1 MDFEAAVKQAA
12 APLSTA
18 FRDGKRGLKHEHRA
32 LVRCKRGKIVGSID
46 IDGTLAREPEHRDAP
61 RWDYGLG
68 YRAPN
73 DPDCALWMEVHP
85 ATTSNVA
92 EVIAKL
98 RWLQGYLASN
108 AAALLK
114 LSRGAAAKP
123 FVWIATEAGVRIT
136 PNSPQARRLR
146 LEGLDMP
153 RRRLELP

>member
-12 APLSTA
+12 APLSAA
-18 FRDGKRGLKHEHRA
+18 FRDGKQALKHEHRT
-32 LVRCKRGKIVGSID
+32 LVTCKRGKIVGSID

-73 DPDCALWMEVHP
+73 DSNCALWVEVHP
-85 ATTSNVA
+85 ASTSNVA

-98 RWLQGYLASN
+98 RWLRGYLASN
-108 AAALLK
+108 AASLLK
-114 LSRGAAAKP
+114 LSRAASPKP
-123 FVWIATEAGVRIT
+123 FVWIATEAGVHMT